1 MTRGDVKAFGTA
13 FYVLG
18 EVFDTP
24 ISELRVEAYLE
35 ALIDLP
41 IEAVL
46 LAMKAHVKTATF
58 FPKPG
63 ELRAMIE
70 GKAEDRAELA
80 WLEALRLA
88 RQVGSYRNP
97 ELTDPALRA
106 AIDALGSWRTFCL
119 SEDDLTYRATLFKRT
134 YAAMQR
140 RMEFER
146 EALPAWDAPRSLPPS
161 EQS

>member
-1 MTRGDVKAFGTA
+1 MTSGDRKAFGA
-13 FYVLG
+13 ALYLLG
-18 EVFDTP
+18 EVFETP
-24 ISELRVEAYLE
+24 VSELRVEAYFE
-35 ALIDLP
+35 ALVDLP
-41 IEAVL
+41 VDAVL

-70 GKAEDRAELA
+70 GKADDRAEMG
-80 WLEALRLA
+80 WVEALRLA
-88 RQVGSYRNP
+88 RHVGSYRNP

-106 AIDALGSWRTFCL
+106 AIDALGGWRTFCL

-140 RMEFER
+140 RAEFER

-161 EQS
+161 E